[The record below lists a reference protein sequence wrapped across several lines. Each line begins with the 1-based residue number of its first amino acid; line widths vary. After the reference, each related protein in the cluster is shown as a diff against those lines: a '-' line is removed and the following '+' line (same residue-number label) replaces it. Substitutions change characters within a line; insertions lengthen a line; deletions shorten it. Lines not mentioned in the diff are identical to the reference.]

1 VYKLGICI
9 AIANQ
14 KGGVT
19 KTTSTYNI
27 AALISRKKY
36 KVLMI
41 DLDAQCSL
49 SISVGIEP
57 NNEKNNDMLSL
68 LQGKKNAVD
77 CVHRVRN
84 NLDIIPS
91 NPLLSG
97 IEKNFSSDKSRESIL
112 KQALLSIIDKYD
124 YIFIDCPPQLS
135 LFTINA
141 FVVSQ
146 YVLIPCATTYLS
158 YRGIELLINTV
169 NEVID
174 LELNK
179 DLKVMGVIAT
189 LYEKQ
194 VIDHREVLDVMKEKY
209 NVIGTLRKSA
219 EANKGIYSGSPLV
232 FYNQHHPLSYDY
244 QRIANYILR
253 GEFKNGNKS

>member
-1 VYKLGICI
+1 VCKLGICI

-49 SISVGIEP
+49 SISAGIES
-57 NNEKNNDMLSL
+57 NNEKNNDMLAL
-68 LQGKKNAVD
+68 LQGKKNAAD
-77 CVHRVRN
+77 CIHPVRN

-97 IEKNFSSDKSRESIL
+97 IEKNLSENQSRESIL
-112 KQALLSIIDKYD
+112 KQALLSITNKYD
-124 YIFIDCPPQLS
+124 YIFIDCQPQLS

-169 NEVID
+169 NEVIG
-174 LELNK
+174 LGLNN

-194 VIDHREVLDVMKEKY
+194 VIDHREVLDVMREKY
-209 NVIGTLRKSA
+209 NIIGTLRKSA
-219 EANKGIYSGSPLV
+219 EANKGIYSGSPIV
-232 FYNQHHPLSYDY
+232 FFNQNHPLSYDY
-244 QRIANYILR
+244 QKIADYILR
-253 GEFKNGNKS
+253 GEAQEQSKS

>member
-1 VYKLGICI
+1 MGIYI

-27 AALISRKKY
+27 AALISRKNC

-49 SISVGIEP
+49 SISAGIEAD
-57 NNEKNNDMLSL
+57 NEKNNDMAAL
-68 LQGKKNAVD
+68 LQGKKTAVD
-77 CVHRVRN
+77 CIYNLKN

-91 NPLLSG
+91 NPLLAG
-97 IEKNFSSDKSRESIL
+97 IEEKSSAIKSKENIL
-112 KQALLSIIDKYD
+112 KQALQGIVDKYD

-141 FVVSQ
+141 LVASQ

-158 YRGIELLINTV
+158 YRGIELLMNTV
-169 NEVID
+169 GEVVG
-174 LELNK
+174 LGLNK

-194 VIDHREVLDVMKEKY
+194 VKDHREVLDVMREKY

-219 EANKGIYSGSPLV
+219 EANKGIYSGLPIV

-244 QRIANYILR
+244 QKISNYILK
-253 GEFKNGNKS
+253 GDF

>member
-1 VYKLGICI
+1 MKNERCDKMGICI
-9 AIANQ
+9 SIANQ

-27 AALISRKKY
+27 AALISTKKN

-49 SISVGIEP
+49 SISAGIESDSK
-57 NNEKNNDMLSL
+57 KNKDIAAL
-68 LQGKKNAVD
+68 LQGKSEVID
-77 CVHRVRN
+77 CVHPLRN

-91 NPLLSG
+91 NPFLAG
-97 IEKNFSSDKSRESIL
+97 VEETFSSAESREGIL
-112 KQALLSIIDKYD
+112 KRALRSITDKYD

-141 FVVSQ
+141 LVVSQ

-158 YRGIELLINTV
+158 YRGIELLTNTIND
-169 NEVID
+169 VIKLGLND
-174 LELNK
+174 ELK
-179 DLKVMGVIAT
+179 IMGIIAT

-194 VIDHREVLDVMKEKY
+194 VKDHREVLDVMSEQY

-219 EANKGIYSGSPLV
+219 EANKGIYSGLPLV
-232 FYNQHHPLSYDY
+232 FYNQLHPLAHDY
-244 QRIANYILR
+244 LKIANYIMKI
-253 GEFKNGNKS
+253 KN

>member
-1 VYKLGICI
+1 MGTCI

-49 SISVGIEP
+49 SISAGIEAD
-57 NNEKNNDMLSL
+57 NEKNNDMAAL
-68 LQGKKNAVD
+68 LQGKKIAAD
-77 CVHRVRN
+77 CVRHLKN

-91 NPLLSG
+91 NPLLAG
-97 IEKNFSSDKSRESIL
+97 IEEKFSSSKSKESIL
-112 KQALLSIIDKYD
+112 KQALQNITGKYD

-135 LFTINA
+135 LFMINA
-141 FVVSQ
+141 LVASQ

-158 YRGIELLINTV
+158 YRGIELIINTI
-169 NEVID
+169 NEVIK
-174 LELNK
+174 LGLNK
-179 DLKVMGVIAT
+179 DLKIMGVIAT

-194 VIDHREVLDVMKEKY
+194 IKDHREVLEVMREKY

-219 EANKGIYSGSPLV
+219 EANKGIYSGLPIV
-232 FYNQHHPLSYDY
+232 FYNEHHPLSYDY
-244 QRIANYILR
+244 QRISNYIIK
-253 GEFKNGNKS
+253 GDFKNGNQR

>member
-1 VYKLGICI
+1 MGVCI

-27 AALISRKKY
+27 AALISRKKR

-49 SISVGIEP
+49 SISAGIEAD
-57 NNEKNNDMLSL
+57 NEKNNDMAAL
-68 LQGKKNAVD
+68 LQGRTNAAD
-77 CVHRVRN
+77 CVHRLKN

-91 NPLLSG
+91 NPLLAG
-97 IEKNFSSDKSRESIL
+97 IEEKFSSSKSKENIL
-112 KQALLSIIDKYD
+112 KQALQSITDKYD

-141 FVVSQ
+141 LVVSQ

-169 NEVID
+169 GEVVG
-174 LELNK
+174 LGLNK
-179 DLKVMGVIAT
+179 DLKIMGVIAT

-194 VIDHREVLDVMKEKY
+194 VKDHREVLDVMRENY

-219 EANKGIYSGSPLV
+219 EANKGIYSGLPIV
-232 FYNQHHPLSYDY
+232 FYNQYHPLSYDY
-244 QRIANYILR
+244 QKISNYILK
-253 GEFKNGNKS
+253 GDFKNGNQR

>member
-1 VYKLGICI
+1 MGVCI

-27 AALISRKKY
+27 AALISRKNY

-49 SISVGIEP
+49 SISAGIEADG
-57 NNEKNNDMLSL
+57 EQNNDMAAL
-68 LQGKKNAVD
+68 LQGKKDAAD
-77 CVHRVRN
+77 CIRN
-84 NLDIIPS
+84 LQKNLDIIPS

-97 IEKNFSSDKSRESIL
+97 IEEKFSSSKSRESIL
-112 KQALLSIIDKYD
+112 KQALHSIVDKYD

-141 FVVSQ
+141 LVVSQ

-158 YRGIELLINTV
+158 YRGIELLMNTV
-169 NEVID
+169 DEVIE

-194 VIDHREVLDVMKEKY
+194 VKDHREVLEVMREKY
-209 NVIGTLRKSA
+209 NVIGTLRKSV
-219 EANKGIYSGSPLV
+219 EANKGIYSGLPLV
-232 FYNQHHPLSYDY
+232 FYNQLHPLSSDY
-244 QRIANYILR
+244 QKISNYIVN
-253 GEFKNGNKS
+253 GDFKNGNQR

>member
-1 VYKLGICI
+1 MGICI

-19 KTTSTYNI
+19 KTTSAYNI
-27 AALISRKKY
+27 AALLSRKKC

-49 SISVGIEP
+49 SISAGIEP
-57 NNEKNNDMLSL
+57 DNEENNDMAAL
-68 LQGKKNAVD
+68 LQGQKNATD
-77 CVHRVRN
+77 CVRQLKN
-84 NLDIIPS
+84 NLYIIPS

-97 IEKNFSSDKSRESIL
+97 IEQKISASKAKESIL
-112 KQALLSIIDKYD
+112 KQALQSIIDKFD
-124 YIFIDCPPQLS
+124 YIIIDCPPQLS

-141 FVVSQ
+141 LVFSQ

-158 YRGIELLINTV
+158 YRGIELLMNTV
-169 NEVID
+169 NEIIE

-179 DLKVMGVIAT
+179 DLKVMGVVAT

-194 VIDHREVLDVMKEKY
+194 VKDHREVL
-209 NVIGTLRKSA
+209 NPCLIQGRL
-219 EANKGIYSGSPLV
+219 
-232 FYNQHHPLSYDY
+232 FH
-244 QRIANYILR
+244 
-253 GEFKNGNKS
+253 

>member
-1 VYKLGICI
+1 MGVCI

-27 AALISRKKY
+27 AALISQKKY
-36 KVLMI
+36 NVLMV

-49 SISVGIEP
+49 SISAGIEA
-57 NNEKNNDMLSL
+57 NNEQSNDMAAL
-68 LQGKKNAVD
+68 LQGKRDAVD
-77 CVHRVRN
+77 CVYHLRN

-97 IEKNFSSDKSRESIL
+97 IEEKFSANKSRESIL
-112 KQALLSIIDKYD
+112 KQALRSIIDQYD

-141 FVVSQ
+141 LVVSQ

-169 NEVID
+169 DEIIS
-174 LELNK
+174 LGLNR

-194 VIDHREVLDVMKEKY
+194 VKDHREVLDVMREKY
-209 NVIGTLRKSA
+209 NVIGTLRKSI
-219 EANKGIYSGSPLV
+219 EANKGIYSGLPLV
-232 FYNQHHPLSYDY
+232 LYNQHHPLSHDY
-244 QRIANYILR
+244 QKITNYVLK
-253 GEFKNGNKS
+253 GDFKNGNKR

>member
-1 VYKLGICI
+1 MGVCI
-9 AIANQ
+9 AVANQ

-49 SISVGIEP
+49 SISAGIESD
-57 NNEKNNDMLSL
+57 NEKNNDMAAL
-68 LQGKKNAVD
+68 LQGKKDALE
-77 CVHRVRN
+77 CVHQLKN
-84 NLDIIPS
+84 NLGIIPS

-97 IEKNFSSDKSRESIL
+97 IEESFSANKARESIL
-112 KQALLSIIDKYD
+112 KRALQSIIDKYD

-135 LFTINA
+135 LFTVNA
-141 FVVSQ
+141 LVVSK

-158 YRGIELLINTV
+158 YRGLELLINTI
-169 NEVID
+169 NEVIE

-194 VIDHREVLDVMKEKY
+194 VKDHREVLDVMCEKY

-219 EANKGIYSGSPLV
+219 EANKGIYAGLPLV

-244 QRIANYILR
+244 QKISNYILR
-253 GEFKNGNKS
+253 GDYKDGNQR

>member
-1 VYKLGICI
+1 MGICI

-27 AALISRKKY
+27 AALISKQKKN
-36 KVLMI
+36 VLMI

-49 SISVGIEP
+49 SISTGIETD
-57 NNEKNNDMLSL
+57 NEKNNDMAAM
-68 LQGKKNAVD
+68 LQGKKNSTD
-77 CVHRVRN
+77 CIHHLRN

-97 IEKNFSSDKSRESIL
+97 IEEKLSVNEKRQSIL
-112 KQALLSIIDKYD
+112 KHLLKILTNKYD

-141 FVVSQ
+141 FVMSQ

-169 NEVID
+169 NEVIE
-174 LELNK
+174 LGLNK
-179 DLKVMGVIAT
+179 DLKIMGVIAT

-194 VIDHREVLDVMKEKY
+194 VKDQREVLDVMREKY

-244 QRIANYILR
+244 QKIANYILK
-253 GEFKNGNKS
+253 GEFKNGNQR

>member
-1 VYKLGICI
+1 MGICI

-27 AALISRKKY
+27 AALISQKNY

-49 SISVGIEP
+49 SISAGIEP
-57 NNEKNNDMLSL
+57 DGQQNNDMSAL
-68 LQGKKNAVD
+68 LQSKKDAMY
-77 CVHRVRN
+77 CVRN
-84 NLDIIPS
+84 LKKNLDIIPS

-97 IEKNFSSDKSRESIL
+97 IEEKFSASKSRESIL
-112 KQALLSIIDKYD
+112 KQALQSITDKYD

-141 FVVSQ
+141 LVVSQ

-169 NEVID
+169 GEVIE
-174 LELNK
+174 LGLNK
-179 DLKVMGVIAT
+179 DLKVMGVIAA

-194 VIDHREVLDVMKEKY
+194 VKDHQEVLDVMREKY
-209 NVIGTLRKSA
+209 NVIGTLRNSA
-219 EANKGIYSGSPLV
+219 EANKGIYSGLPLV
-232 FYNQHHPLSYDY
+232 FYNQHHPLSCDY
-244 QRIANYILR
+244 QKISNYILK
-253 GEFKNGNKS
+253 GDFENGNQR

>member
-1 VYKLGICI
+1 MGICI

-27 AALISRKKY
+27 AALISRAKK

-49 SISVGIEP
+49 SISAGIEP
-57 NNEKNNDMLSL
+57 DNEKNNDMAVL
-68 LQGKKNAVD
+68 LQGKKDALD
-77 CVHRVRN
+77 CVRQLKK

-97 IEKNFSSDKSRESIL
+97 IEEKFSTGKSKENIL
-112 KQALLSIIDKYD
+112 KQALQGITNKYD

-141 FVVSQ
+141 LVVSQ

-169 NEVID
+169 DEVIE
-174 LELNK
+174 LGLNK
-179 DLKVMGVIAT
+179 DLKVMGIIAT

-194 VIDHREVLDVMKEKY
+194 IKDHREVLDVMREKY
-209 NVIGTLRKSA
+209 NVIGTLRKTA
-219 EANKGIYSGSPLV
+219 EANKGIYSGLPLV

-244 QRIANYILR
+244 QRISNYILK
-253 GEFKNGNKS
+253 GDFKNGDKR

>member
-1 VYKLGICI
+1 MAGYVI

-27 AALISRKKY
+27 AALLSRQKK
-36 KVLMI
+36 KVLMV

-49 SISVGIEP
+49 SISAAIEP
-57 NNEKNNDMLSL
+57 DNEKDNDMAAL

-77 CVHRVRN
+77 CIHQLRN

-97 IEKNFSSDKSRESIL
+97 IEEKFSASKSKESIL
-112 KQALLSIIDKYD
+112 KQALQSITDKYD

-141 FVVSQ
+141 LVVSQ

-158 YRGIELLINTV
+158 YRGIEMLMNTIN
-169 NEVID
+169 EIIE
-174 LELNK
+174 LGLNK

-194 VIDHREVLDVMKEKY
+194 VKDHREVLDVMREKY
-209 NVIGTLRKSA
+209 KVIGTLKKSA
-219 EANKGIYSGSPLV
+219 EANKGIYSGLPLV
-232 FYNQHHPLSYDY
+232 LYNQHHPLSYDY
-244 QRIANYILR
+244 QKISNYILR
-253 GEFKNGNKS
+253 GKF

>member
-1 VYKLGICI
+1 
-9 AIANQ
+9 
-14 KGGVT
+14 
-19 KTTSTYNI
+19 
-27 AALISRKKY
+27 
-36 KVLMI
+36 MI

-49 SISVGIEP
+49 SISTGIEP
-57 NNEKNNDMLSL
+57 DKEKNNDMAAL
-68 LQGKKNAVD
+68 LQGKKDAAD

-97 IEKNFSSDKSRESIL
+97 IEEIFSANKSRESIL
-112 KQALLSIIDKYD
+112 KQALQSITDKYD

-141 FVVSQ
+141 LVVSQ

-158 YRGIELLINTV
+158 YRGIELLINTI

-174 LELNK
+174 LGLNK
-179 DLKVMGVIAT
+179 DLKVMGIIAT

-219 EANKGIYSGSPLV
+219 EANKGIYSGSPIV

-244 QRIANYILR
+244 QRISNYILKL
-253 GEFKNGNKS
+253 KN

>member
-1 VYKLGICI
+1 MGICI

-27 AALISRKKY
+27 AALISRQKK

-49 SISVGIEP
+49 SISAGIETD
-57 NNEKNNDMLSL
+57 NEKNNDMAVL
-68 LQGKKNAVD
+68 LQNKKSASD
-77 CVHRVRN
+77 CIHQLKN

-97 IEKNFSSDKSRESIL
+97 IEEKFSAIKSRENIL
-112 KQALLSIIDKYD
+112 KQALQSITDKYD

-141 FVVSQ
+141 LVVSQ

-158 YRGIELLINTV
+158 YRGIELLMNTV
-169 NEVID
+169 DDIIK

-194 VIDHREVLDVMKEKY
+194 IKDHREVLDVMCEKY
-209 NVIGTLRKSA
+209 HVIGTLRKSA
-219 EANKGIYSGSPLV
+219 EANKGIYTGLPLV

-244 QRIANYILR
+244 QKISNYILK
-253 GEFKNGNKS
+253 GEFKNGNKR

>member
-1 VYKLGICI
+1 MSAYII

-19 KTTSTYNI
+19 KTTSTYNV
-27 AALISRKKY
+27 AALLSRQKK
-36 KVLMI
+36 KVLMV

-49 SISVGIEP
+49 SISAAIEP
-57 NNEKNNDMLSL
+57 DNEKNNDMAAL
-68 LQGKKNAVD
+68 LQGKKNAAD
-77 CVHRVRN
+77 CIHQLKN

-97 IEKNFSSDKSRESIL
+97 IEEKFSVSKSKESIL
-112 KQALLSIIDKYD
+112 KQALQSVTDKYD

-141 FVVSQ
+141 LVVSQ

-158 YRGIELLINTV
+158 YRGLEMLMNTV
-169 NEVID
+169 NEIIE
-174 LELNK
+174 LGLNK

-194 VIDHREVLDVMKEKY
+194 VKDHREVLDVMREKY
-209 NVIGTLRKSA
+209 KVIGTLRKSA

-244 QRIANYILR
+244 QKISNYILR
-253 GEFKNGNKS
+253 GKF

>member
-1 VYKLGICI
+1 MGICI

-27 AALISRKKY
+27 AALISRQKY

-49 SISVGIEP
+49 SISVGIES
-57 NNEKNNDMLSL
+57 NNEKNNDMLAL
-68 LQGKKNAVD
+68 LQGKKNAAE
-77 CVHRVRN
+77 CVHRLRN
-84 NLDIIPS
+84 NLDVIPS

-97 IEKNFSSDKSRESIL
+97 IEKNLLTDKSRDSIL

-169 NEVID
+169 NEVIT

-179 DLKVMGVIAT
+179 DLKIMGVIAT

-194 VIDHREVLDVMKEKY
+194 VIDHREVLDVMREKY
-209 NVIGTLRKSA
+209 NVVGTLRKSA

-232 FYNQHHPLSYDY
+232 FYNAHHPLSLDY
-244 QRIANYILR
+244 QKIANYILK
-253 GEFKNGNKS
+253 GKFKNGNKR

>member
-1 VYKLGICI
+1 MGIYI
-9 AIANQ
+9 AVANQ

-27 AALISRKKY
+27 AALLSRKNK
-36 KVLMI
+36 KVLMV

-49 SISVGIEP
+49 SISAGIEADGE
-57 NNEKNNDMLSL
+57 NNNDMAAL
-68 LQGKKNAVD
+68 LQDKKNATD
-77 CVHRVRN
+77 CVHQIKN

-97 IEKNFSSDKSRESIL
+97 IEEKFSSSKSKESIL
-112 KQALLSIIDKYD
+112 KQALQSVTDKYD

-141 FVVSQ
+141 LVVSQ

-169 NEVID
+169 TDITE
-174 LELNK
+174 LGLNK

-194 VIDHREVLDVMKEKY
+194 IKDHREVLDVMREKY

-219 EANKGIYSGSPLV
+219 EANKGIYSGLPLV
-232 FYNQHHPLSYDY
+232 LYNQHHPLSYDY
-244 QRIANYILR
+244 QKISNYILK
-253 GEFKNGNKS
+253 GDFKNGNQR

>member
-1 VYKLGICI
+1 MSAYII

-19 KTTSTYNI
+19 KTTSTYNV
-27 AALISRKKY
+27 AALLSRQKK
-36 KVLMI
+36 KVLMV

-49 SISVGIEP
+49 SISAAIEP
-57 NNEKNNDMLSL
+57 DNEKNNDMAAL
-68 LQGKKNAVD
+68 LQGKKNAAD
-77 CVHRVRN
+77 CIHQLKN

-97 IEKNFSSDKSRESIL
+97 IEEKFSVSKSKESIL
-112 KQALLSIIDKYD
+112 KQALQSITDKYD

-141 FVVSQ
+141 LVVSQ

-158 YRGIELLINTV
+158 YRGLEMLMNTV
-169 NEVID
+169 NEIIE
-174 LELNK
+174 LGLNK

-194 VIDHREVLDVMKEKY
+194 VKDHREVLDVMREKY
-209 NVIGTLRKSA
+209 KVIGTLRKSA

-244 QRIANYILR
+244 QKISNYILR
-253 GEFKNGNKS
+253 GKF

>member
-1 VYKLGICI
+1 MGICI

-27 AALISRKKY
+27 AALISRTKN
-36 KVLMI
+36 KVLMV

-49 SISVGIEP
+49 SISAGIEP
-57 NNEKNNDMLSL
+57 DNEKNNDMVAL
-68 LQGKKNAVD
+68 LQSKATVAECVRQLKK
-77 CVHRVRN
+77 

-97 IEKNFSSDKSRESIL
+97 LEESFSSRQSRESIL
-112 KQALLSIIDKYD
+112 KQALQGVTDKYD

-135 LFTINA
+135 LFTVNA
-141 FVVSQ
+141 LVASQ

-158 YRGIELLINTV
+158 YRGIELLMNTID
-169 NEVID
+169 EVI
-174 LELNK
+174 ELGLSK

-194 VIDHREVLDVMKEKY
+194 VKDQREVLDVMREKY

-219 EANKGIYSGSPLV
+219 EANKGIYSGLPLV
-232 FYNQHHPLSYDY
+232 FYNQLHPLSNDY
-244 QRIANYILR
+244 QKIANYILK
-253 GEFKNGNKS
+253 GDFKNGN

>member
-1 VYKLGICI
+1 MGICI

-27 AALISRKKY
+27 AALISLQKK
-36 KVLMI
+36 KTLMI

-49 SISVGIEP
+49 SISAGIETD
-57 NNEKNNDMLSL
+57 NDKINDMAAA
-68 LQGKKNAVD
+68 LQGKKDAAD
-77 CVHRVRN
+77 CVHRLRN

-97 IEKNFSSDKSRESIL
+97 IEEKFSADKERQSIL
-112 KQALLSIIDKYD
+112 KQALKNITDKYD

-141 FVVSQ
+141 LVASQ

-158 YRGIELLINTV
+158 YRGIELLTNTV
-169 NEVID
+169 SEVI
-174 LELNK
+174 ELGLNPN
-179 DLKVMGVIAT
+179 LKIMGVIAA

-194 VIDHREVLDVMKEKY
+194 IKDHREVLDVMHEKY

-219 EANKGIYSGSPLV
+219 EANKGIYSGLPLV
-232 FYNQHHPLSYDY
+232 IYNRHHPLSYDY
-244 QRIANYILR
+244 QRISNYILK
-253 GEFKNGNKS
+253 GEFKNGNQR